1 MGQGKAGSL
10 RRRLCHTGPPHQP
23 TTARVDRGQTGEVA
37 GVAAQPRENAR
48 VELATD
54 RPEPGFPGLHLSV
67 RPRPIRARRALLEP
81 ATIPQGD
88 GAGTGGAAA
97 TGQPTAEPYT
107 PAGTDRATEPTLAR
121 LGQLF
126 WTGLSAQGVSAD
138 QSFRAGPLGTTP
150 APTQSAWLAWPARS

>member
-1 MGQGKAGSL
+1 M
-10 RRRLCHTGPPHQP
+10 
-23 TTARVDRGQTGEVA
+23 
-37 GVAAQPRENAR
+37 
-48 VELATD
+48 
-54 RPEPGFPGLHLSV
+54 
-67 RPRPIRARRALLEP
+67 
-81 ATIPQGD
+81 
-88 GAGTGGAAA
+88 GGAAA

-150 APTQSAWLAWPARS
+150 APTQSAWLAWPARSQPVRSPRTSGLGGVVDVFWTCRLWLEPDAG